1 MNNLLNGGRIIS
13 GKIYMV
19 ELDQEPA
26 QMLRVLTETPT
37 HVIFVI
43 DGDNGS
49 NVFERSKQ
57 DIKGIYEIKHW
68 YEANEM

>member
-1 MNNLLNGGRIIS
+1 MNNLLNNGRIIS

-26 QMLRVLTETPT
+26 KMLRVLTETPT

-43 DGDNGS
+43 EGDNGS

-57 DIKGIYEIKHW
+57 DIKGIYEIKNW
-68 YEANEM
+68 CEANEM

>member
-1 MNNLLNGGRIIS
+1 MNNLLNNGNIIS

-26 QMLRVLTETPT
+26 KTLRVLTETPT
-37 HVIFVI
+37 HIIFVI

-49 NVFERSKQ
+49 TVFERSKQ
-57 DIKGIYEIKHW
+57 DIKGIYEIKDW
-68 YEANEM
+68 CEANEM

>member
-1 MNNLLNGGRIIS
+1 MNKLHNNTRIVS

-26 QMLRVLTETPT
+26 QLLRVLTETPT

-43 DGDNGS
+43 EGDNGS
-49 NVFERSKQ
+49 EVYERSKQ
-57 DIKGIYEIKHW
+57 DIKGIYELKDW
-68 YEANEM
+68 YEANGM